1 VKNKLATTGALLIAV
16 GVGLCGQANAAPE
29 PTLGV
34 AHPSKL
40 PDATG
45 LGTVRPTTISIASTG
60 SSTVRQI
67 VWESWGGPQ
76 AKGHGITSN
85 GASEPNVPIDLVA
98 LDLGVCGGDPAPQS
112 TGPVYRQLDR
122 IAPGR
127 TYETGVVDD
136 LC

>member
-1 VKNKLATTGALLIAV
+1 MRTKSAAGAAFLIA
-16 GVGLCGQANAAPE
+16 GVGLCGQANAAPV
-29 PTLGV
+29 PTLGIT
-34 AHPSKL
+34 HPSGL

-45 LGTVRPTTISIASTG
+45 LGTVRPTVISLASTG

-67 VWESWGGPQ
+67 TWDSWGGPQ

-98 LDLGVCGGDPAPQS
+98 LDLGTCGGDPTS
-112 TGPVYRQLDR
+112 GNTGPVYRQLDR